1 MVEKEKNN
9 KKSWLPLLLIGMVGG
24 ILLSLAVNGIF
35 QGNGKENA
43 APPLKV
49 AESAKADDDN
59 RESEVTEAVKK
70 ARDSVVSVANFQGGN
85 IWEGNVLAKAGSG
98 SGVIYKKDGSKALVV
113 TNHHVIDGAAQLEIT
128 LSNGTKIPAEL
139 LGSDPL
145 TDLAVLSVDGSEIED
160 VVELGDSTNLLPGAS
175 AIAIGNPLGF
185 LEGTVT
191 KGVISASE
199 RTMPVD
205 VNQDGA
211 VDWQT
216 EVIQTDASINP
227 GNSGGALIDIN
238 GELIGINSAK
248 IAQDA
253 VEGIGFAIPVHVAL
267 PVMEDLEK
275 NGKVSRPY
283 LGVGPLSLRDIPSQ
297 YWQETLRLPKDVT
310 EGVIIMEVSPGSP
323 AAKAGLQKL
332 DVIVEMDGNK
342 IKNVPNLRSFLY
354 KEAKAG
360 DTVDI
365 TFYRGGDK
373 QTAEVTL
380 VNGTDGN

>member
-1 MVEKEKNN
+1 MKDRERND
-9 KKSWLPLLLIGMVGG
+9 KKISWLWPGLIGMALG
-24 ILLSLAVNGIF
+24 ILLILSL
-35 QGNGKENA
+35 NGKFFETEAEKA
-43 APPLKV
+43 APPLQL

-59 RESEVTEAVKK
+59 RESEVTAAVKK
-70 ARDSVVSVANFQGGN
+70 AKDSVVSVANFQGGN
-85 IWEGNVLAKAGSG
+85 IWEGNTVAKAGSG

-113 TNHHVIDGAAQLEIT
+113 TNHHVIEGASQLEIT
-128 LSNGTKIPAEL
+128 LNNGNKLPAEL

-145 TDLAVLSVDGSEIED
+145 TDMAVLSVDASEIED
-160 VVELGDSTNLLPGAS
+160 VIELGDSENLLPGAS

-205 VNQDGA
+205 IDQNGA

-238 GELIGINSAK
+238 GELIGINSSK

-253 VEGIGFAIPVHVAL
+253 VEGIGFAIPIHVAL
-267 PVMEDLEK
+267 PVLEDLEQH
-275 NGKVSRPY
+275 GEVRRPY
-283 LGVGPLSLRDIPSQ
+283 LGVGPVSLQDIPSQ
-297 YWQETLRLPKDVT
+297 YWEETLRLPGNVT

-323 AAKAGLQKL
+323 AAEAGLQKL
-332 DVIVEMDGNK
+332 DVIVEIEGKK
-342 IKNVPNLRSFLY
+342 IKTVPDLRSFLY
-354 KEAKAG
+354 KDAKSG
-360 DTVDI
+360 DTIDI

-373 QTAEVTL
+373 QEVKVTL
-380 VNGTDGN
+380 ENGN